1 MLGSIEHLVDS
12 LKARLR
18 RRYRINQLQ
27 IVVYPGFRNESQV
40 FVRGRVLVGKEIEG
54 GCRNHGWMRNFGN
67 MCKRFL
73 SAEIPHARLE
83 LEWEGRSKEVTTD
96 HEGFFFE
103 CLPCGP
109 EDPLEVIIRTAEP
122 RMREPFETRAR
133 IFGRSA
139 RSRFVVVS
147 DIDDTVLLTM
157 ANKALRMM
165 ALTMFGNAHTRK
177 PFAGVNDWY
186 HQLRIGCSGHEENPL
201 FYVSSSP
208 WNLYDFLEE
217 FLVVNGIPLGPMF
230 LRDHGFEQG
239 QLTLRDHRSHKLES
253 IEQLMQAFPA
263 QKFLLIGDSGQKDPE
278 IYREIAQRHPDR
290 IVGIMIRNVT
300 PFLRL
305 RLLDVERMGREIA
318 AAGNNF
324 LFFERTEQAVKAT
337 REWGLTSDS
346 PVAPAP
352 WSAPD
357 WSPVQPSSQ

>member
-1 MLGSIEHLVDS
+1 MLGSMEHLVDS

-40 FVRGRVLVGKEIEG
+40 FVRGRVLVGKDIEG
-54 GCRNHGWMRNFGN
+54 GCRDHGWMRNFGN
-67 MCKRFL
+67 MLKRFL

-83 LEWEGRSKEVTTD
+83 LEWEGQSKAVTTD

-103 CLPCGP
+103 CLPCGAD
-109 EDPLEVIIRTAEP
+109 EPLEVIIRTAEP
-122 RMREPFETRAR
+122 RMREPFVTKAR
-133 IFGRSA
+133 IFGRSS

-157 ANKALRMM
+157 ANKAMRMT
-165 ALTMFGNAHTRK
+165 ALTLFGNAHTRK

-186 HQLRIGCSGHEENPL
+186 HQLRIGRSGHEENPL

-217 FLVVNGIPLGPMF
+217 FLMVNGIPLGPMF
-230 LRDHGFEQG
+230 LRDHGFERG
-239 QLTLRDHRSHKLES
+239 RLTLRDHRSHKLES

-278 IYREIAQRHPDR
+278 IYREVAQRHPDR
-290 IVGIMIRNVT
+290 IVGVMIRNVT

-305 RLLDVERMGREIA
+305 RLMDVERIGREIA
-318 AAGNNF
+318 AEGHHF
-324 LFFERTEQAVKAT
+324 LLFERTEQAVSAT
-337 REWGLTSDS
+337 TEWGLTSEFPGDS
-346 PVAPAP
+346 V
-352 WSAPD
+352 PD
-357 WSPVQPSSQ
+357 GALAGA

>member
-1 MLGSIEHLVDS
+1 MLGSLEHLVDS

-27 IVVYPGFRNESQV
+27 VTVYPGFRNESQV
-40 FVRGRVLVGKEIEG
+40 FVRGRVLVGKDIES
-54 GCRNHGWMRNFGN
+54 GCRHHGWLRNFGN
-67 MCKRFL
+67 MAKRFL

-83 LEWEGRSKEVTTD
+83 LEWEGQTKQVTTD

-109 EDPLEVIIRTAEP
+109 EDPLEVVIRTAEP
-122 RMREPFETRAR
+122 RMREPFTAKAR
-133 IFGRSA
+133 IFGRSE

-157 ANKALRMM
+157 ANRMWRM
-165 ALTMFGNAHTRK
+165 VLLTLFGNAHTRK

-186 HQLRIGCSGHEENPL
+186 HQLRIGKSGQEDNPL

-217 FLVVNGIPLGPMF
+217 FLDVNGIPLGPMF
-230 LRDHGFEQG
+230 LRDHGFERG
-239 QLTLRDHRSHKLES
+239 RLTLRDHRSHKLDA
-253 IEQLMQAFPA
+253 IEQLMGAFPE

-278 IYREIAQRHPDR
+278 IYREVAERHPGR
-290 IVGIMIRNVT
+290 IMGIMIRNVT

-305 RLLDVERMGREIA
+305 RVSDVERIGRELA
-318 AAGNNF
+318 AEGHHF
-324 LFFERTEQAVKAT
+324 LLFERTEQAVRAT
-337 REWGLTSDS
+337 REWGLTAELSGDRTGNG
-346 PVAPAP
+346 ALA
-352 WSAPD
+352 
-357 WSPVQPSSQ
+357 SS